1 MTMDRRRLWKIENH
15 AKSVFRYRMRPV
27 FNQALESQ
35 IQPLYVK
42 IMETSDIRDIEVPP
56 LDNQPIQDAYQR
68 LYLTVAVPF
77 AMRKRRQ
84 WKKSQK
90 ADDDEIFE
98 DLITREALIYLEKHA
113 GMTITAV
120 GDTSKELIRQLL
132 TELTPEILDSG
143 MGGGQ
148 AQTMLRDRI
157 QSAWHEMKY
166 YRTERIVRTEVNRAA
181 NWGSLE
187 GTKSLGVEM
196 NKVWMSAFV
205 KDSRDPHK
213 AADGQKVDLYDD
225 FEIGGEHLQYPGDP
239 KGSAWNTI
247 NCLCGIYQELK

>member
-1 MTMDRRRLWKIENH
+1 MDRRRLWKIEDH
-15 AKSVFRYRMRPV
+15 AKSVYRYRLRSI
-27 FNQALESQ
+27 FAQAFDKQ
-35 IQPLYVK
+35 IQPLYDR
-42 IMETSDIRDIEVPP
+42 IQETSDIRDLQVPP

-77 AMRKRRQ
+77 AKQKRRTLRRQ
-84 WKKSQK
+84 LRKGEE
-90 ADDDEIFE
+90 EIFE
-98 DLITREALIYLEKHA
+98 DLIYEMTLGYLRSN
-113 GMTITAV
+113 V
-120 GDTSKELIRQLL
+120 GDIIVATGDTTVELIRQLL

-157 QSAWHEMKY
+157 QSAWHEAKY